1 MKRFLKKLLLVVSA
15 AIMSTM
21 LVMCGPTGMDM
32 VGDAMVDAGNMLRDG
47 SDGTMPD
54 AMAQDSCATNCTSG
68 GVLRVMTAD
77 TDPAQLVTGIVQI
90 MESTTPA
97 SPGQEIV
104 AGPLVLTD
112 VRLALPFAFTAAGTG
127 YMVNLFISEDCGETI
142 MPSTT
147 SMVGHVVR
155 YTNTATSGTVFVT
168 DLEGVRIHIPPGSFL
183 CGYRTGA
190 AGTLPVRY
198 AGFRPYD

>member
-54 AMAQDSCATNCTSG
+54 AMAQDSCATNCTGG
-68 GVLRVMTAD
+68 GVLRMMTAD
-77 TDPAQLVTGIVQI
+77 TDPGQLVTGLVVNDNRMNDSQ
-90 MESTTPA
+90 A
-97 SPGQEIV
+97 FEIIE
-104 AGPLVLTD
+104 GPLVLTD
-112 VRLALPFAFTAAGTG
+112 LGIAREDVPH
-127 YMVNLFISEDCGETI
+127 VNVF
-142 MPSTT
+142 MT
-147 SMVGHVVR
+147 SMASCPTTTEYPPEAEGLTYIALDGQSSGSSVNTR
-155 YTNTATSGTVFVT
+155 YAH
-168 DLEGVRIHIPPGSFL
+168 DIHGGRYLVPAGSRL
-183 CGYRTGA
+183 CGRS
-190 AGTLPVRY
+190 AGIAVFYVRY